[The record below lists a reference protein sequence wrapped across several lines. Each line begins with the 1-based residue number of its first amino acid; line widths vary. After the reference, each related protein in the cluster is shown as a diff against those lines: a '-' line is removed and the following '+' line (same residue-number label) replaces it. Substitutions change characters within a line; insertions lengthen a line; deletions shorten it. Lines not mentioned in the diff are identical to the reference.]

1 MILML
6 KMFEDK
12 QRKLDLEDIEA
23 VNVEVMGPR

>member
-1 MILML
+1 LML